1 MAFQIVDIY
10 ERLDM
15 EAQDGDIEGLYEL
28 IAEYPN
34 ILEHFDNVSF
44 CETPLHI
51 AAEKGQTHF
60 AMELMNLKPSLALKL
75 NVSGFSPMHLA
86 LQNNHIRMVR
96 GFLAMDSSLVSIK
109 GRGRITPL
117 HYVAQLGNE
126 ELLSEFLFACPSS
139 VEDLTIKCETAVHV
153 AVKSQQFMAFKV
165 LLGWVRRVNREEILD
180 WKDEDGNTV
189 FHIAASMNQ
198 TEVMKLLRNTVN
210 VKAKNLDGKTA
221 MDILETDKSPIF
233 PKATTLLR
241 SAKER
246 LLFGPSMTLAG
257 YLSRE
262 PSTIEGKN
270 KLLGLN
276 NLSKTKQ
283 GSRESTD
290 FRNAILVVA
299 VLIVTATYQAG
310 LSPPG
315 GYWEDDSPNDGHTAG
330 QMTMSFNLAL
340 FFYIL
345 NGVAFFSSLYVIMV
359 LIIGLPMWMVLYGS
373 TAALGMAN
381 YASYRYTFPHLDG
394 SFGNIALALVWFAYP
409 VITGTL
415 LLRYFMAFISNK
427 RRRQGVDFP
436 ARYFS
441 SVQEL

>member
-1 MAFQIVDIY
+1 MNRVTDMAFQIVDIY

-86 LQNNHIRMVR
+86 LQNNHIRVVR
-96 GFLAMDSSLVSIK
+96 GFLAMDSSLVSTK

-198 TEVMKLLRNTVN
+198 TEVDVSLIIK
-210 VKAKNLDGKTA
+210 
-221 MDILETDKSPIF
+221 
-233 PKATTLLR
+233 
-241 SAKER
+241 R
-246 LLFGPSMTLAG
+246 LLFDTNMIS
-257 YLSRE
+257 
-262 PSTIEGKN
+262 I
-270 KLLGLN
+270 LL
-276 NLSKTKQ
+276 K
-283 GSRESTD
+283 
-290 FRNAILVVA
+290 
-299 VLIVTATYQAG
+299 
-310 LSPPG
+310 
-315 GYWEDDSPNDGHTAG
+315 
-330 QMTMSFNLAL
+330 
-340 FFYIL
+340 
-345 NGVAFFSSLYVIMV
+345 
-359 LIIGLPMWMVLYGS
+359 
-373 TAALGMAN
+373 
-381 YASYRYTFPHLDG
+381 
-394 SFGNIALALVWFAYP
+394 
-409 VITGTL
+409 
-415 LLRYFMAFISNK
+415 
-427 RRRQGVDFP
+427 
-436 ARYFS
+436 
-441 SVQEL
+441 

>member
-1 MAFQIVDIY
+1 MLCHLRAYNICNQCEIQIRYALDFQV
-10 ERLDM
+10 
-15 EAQDGDIEGLYEL
+15 
-28 IAEYPN
+28 
-34 ILEHFDNVSF
+34 
-44 CETPLHI
+44 
-51 AAEKGQTHF
+51 
-60 AMELMNLKPSLALKL
+60 
-75 NVSGFSPMHLA
+75 
-86 LQNNHIRMVR
+86 
-96 GFLAMDSSLVSIK
+96 MD
-109 GRGRITPL
+109 
-117 HYVAQLGNE
+117 
-126 ELLSEFLFACPSS
+126 
-139 VEDLTIKCETAVHV
+139 
-153 AVKSQQFMAFKV
+153 
-165 LLGWVRRVNREEILD
+165 
-180 WKDEDGNTV
+180 
-189 FHIAASMNQ
+189 
-198 TEVMKLLRNTVN
+198 LLRSMVN
-210 VKAKNLDGKTA
+210 VKAKNLDGETA
-221 MDILETDKSPIF
+221 MDILETYRSPVF
-233 PKATTLLR
+233 PKVTRLFR

-246 LLFGPSMTLAG
+246 LFFGPSMTLAG

-276 NLSKTKQ
+276 NLSRTRH

-315 GYWEDDSPNDGHTAG
+315 GYWEDNSPDDGHTAG

-345 NGVAFFSSLYVIMV
+345 NGTAFFSSLYVIMV

>member
-1 MAFQIVDIY
+1 MF
-10 ERLDM
+10 
-15 EAQDGDIEGLYEL
+15 
-28 IAEYPN
+28 
-34 ILEHFDNVSF
+34 
-44 CETPLHI
+44 
-51 AAEKGQTHF
+51 
-60 AMELMNLKPSLALKL
+60 
-75 NVSGFSPMHLA
+75 
-86 LQNNHIRMVR
+86 
-96 GFLAMDSSLVSIK
+96 
-109 GRGRITPL
+109 
-117 HYVAQLGNE
+117 
-126 ELLSEFLFACPSS
+126 
-139 VEDLTIKCETAVHV
+139 
-153 AVKSQQFMAFKV
+153 
-165 LLGWVRRVNREEILD
+165 EILIRYAL
-180 WKDEDGNTV
+180 N
-189 FHIAASMNQ
+189 FQ
-198 TEVMKLLRNTVN
+198 VMKLLRNTVN

-233 PKATTLLR
+233 PKATTLFR

-246 LLFGPSMTLAG
+246 LLFGPSMSLAG

-276 NLSKTKQ
+276 NLSKTKH